1 MLQQE
6 IQVVRSGDLSKA
18 PRTLRAA
25 FTPDPDDAY
34 AWWAL
39 ATGRVRIGDW
49 HVETSTAH
57 IQDINEA
64 CLRGEYDIGA
74 ISSAAY
80 PALSK
85 NYVILSSGASVGRG
99 YGPALATKNL
109 QPADLNHGVVV
120 AIPGE
125 MTTGALLL
133 RLFFPNVKTVAM
145 RFDEIA
151 PAIIEGHADAGVLI
165 HEELL
170 NWSAAGLRRLVCL
183 GKKWTEETGLPIP
196 VGLNVVHRRLGSAS
210 IGRISAAIRQ
220 SMVEADANEREA
232 TAWAM
237 KYSREAEPNIGSR
250 FMKMFANTD
259 TLRLDDECLAAMRL
273 LFEMGY
279 KRGLLGCVPTV
290 ETV

>member
-1 MLQQE
+1 M
-6 IQVVRSGDLSKA
+6 
-18 PRTLRAA
+18 RAA

-39 ATGRVRIGDW
+39 ATDRVRIG
-49 HVETSTAH
+49 EFQLEISTPH

-64 CLRGEYDIGA
+64 CLRGEYDIAA

-80 PALSK
+80 PALSSD
-85 NYVILSSGASVGRG
+85 YAILSSGASVGRG
-99 YGPALATKNL
+99 YGPALAAKNL
-109 QPADLNHGVVV
+109 VYSDLNRDVTV

-125 MTTGALLL
+125 QTTGALLV

-151 PAIIEGHADAGVLI
+151 PAIIDGRVDAGVLI

-170 NWSAAGLRRLVCL
+170 NWRAAGLLRLVCL
-183 GKKWTEETGLPIP
+183 GKKWFEKTRLPIP
-196 VGLNVVHRRLGSAS
+196 VGLNVVHRRLGAEWS
-210 IGRISAAIRQ
+210 GRISEAIRE
-220 SMVEADANEREA
+220 SMKMAGAHEREA

-237 KYSREAEPNIGSR
+237 KYSREAEPEIGSR
-250 FMKMFANTD
+250 FIKMFSNDD
-259 TLRLDDECLAAMRL
+259 TLCLNDECLNALRTMYEMA
-273 LFEMGY
+273 FE
-279 KRGLLGCVPTV
+279 RGLIDLVPLV